1 MITMFADCDYDICL
15 AADKAHSSSRSTS
28 IYNSHLEGFS
38 NNGFHCGG
46 GGCSEIMVI
55 LIIDA
60 AIQICNQTEYSIS
73 TKTNFSNMQ
82 TSKY

>member
-1 MITMFADCDYDICL
+1 MFADCDYDICL
-15 AADKAHSSSRSTS
+15 AADKAHSSSWSTS

-60 AIQICNQTEYSIS
+60 AIQICNKLKPPPRGCYL
-73 TKTNFSNMQ
+73 NPYMRDV
-82 TSKY
+82 